1 MSPEWTPI
9 IVAAIG
15 GVFSVLGVVVTVLL
29 NKYVK
34 DAQMRDV
41 LETALQNGLGVLQQ
55 AAKDGVQLKVD
66 PKVEAQLPAGTS
78 APMTNAVQYVL
89 DHGGEAV
96 ERFDVSATMIAQK
109 IVARAG
115 VQEMQ
120 TGIPVD
126 SNALPGQEIHALMSI
141 RRH

>member
-34 DAQMRDV
+34 DAQMRSV

-55 AAKDGVQLKVD
+55 AAKDGVQLKAD
-66 PKVEAQLPAGTS
+66 PKVEAQLPPTTS
-78 APMTNAVQYVL
+78 PQMTAAVQYVV
-89 DHGGEAV
+89 DHADEAV
-96 ERFDVSATMIAQK
+96 KRFDIPPTMIAQK
-109 IVARAG
+109 LVARAG
-115 VQEMQ
+115 VQDL
-120 TGIPVD
+120 P
-126 SNALPGQEIHALMSI
+126 NALPAPEVRTLMAV
-141 RRH
+141 RRHKG